1 MNNPLNKSQPGQ
13 FPLLGSQQVAGSG
26 SAKGNPRNKVQLAK
40 GCSLMDWIR
49 LTKSGKDLTGV
60 GGPLVKGKIREV
72 TKQELRKH
80 KKRKDAWMA
89 LNGAVYNVTHYMDFH
104 PGGWDELVKGAG
116 RDATDMFNEIHK
128 WVNYQGLLEA
138 CLVGKLVDGPPEVT
152 LPPPQT
158 SKTSSPS
165 LLPPGDDIL
174 PQETNKVTIKEK
186 VTNLV
191 TGLCTG
197 KINMELVVCLN
208 VHVLIYKYSNL

>member
-13 FPLLGSQQVAGSG
+13 FPLLGSQQVAGAG
-26 SAKGNPRNKVQLAK
+26 SATGNPRNKVGLAK
-40 GCSLMDWIR
+40 GFSLMDWIR

-60 GGPLVKGKIREV
+60 GGPMVKGKIREV

-138 CLVGKLVDGPPEVT
+138 CLVGKLVDGPPEI
-152 LPPPQT
+152 LPPSP
-158 SKTSSPS
+158 KTSSPS
-165 LLPPGDDIL
+165 LLPPGDIITA
-174 PQETNKVTIKEK
+174 QETNKLTIKEK
-186 VTNLV
+186 VSNLV

-197 KINMELVVCLN
+197 KISSVLVVCRPN
-208 VHVLIYKYSNL
+208 FR